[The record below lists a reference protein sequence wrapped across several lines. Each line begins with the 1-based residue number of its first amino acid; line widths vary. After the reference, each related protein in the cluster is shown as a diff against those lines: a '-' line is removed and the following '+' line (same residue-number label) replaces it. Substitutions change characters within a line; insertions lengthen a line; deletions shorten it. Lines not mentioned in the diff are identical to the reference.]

1 MVLINN
7 RDEEQIRF
15 FLADED
21 LRGIQY
27 VHGDFSEEDVLKR
40 ANAKY
45 ASKALILGEEDDGL
59 TPELVDSRVF
69 AAMLMLKGMN
79 PKIHICAQVQTK
91 KYKNYLES
99 NKCDEVIYSE
109 EYTRYILS
117 TATLYNGM
125 AKVLSSLFDNGDGI
139 SVQIFD
145 LDESWHGKTF
155 AEVSRYY
162 KEHKHI
168 MVLGVLENMGA
179 EYELKHS
186 ALAEAQKSTDYTQIV
201 QRLKDVKSMERN
213 VPFLNPPD
221 NYILK
226 EYTGLVVLGDE
237 T

>member
-1 MVLINN
+1 
-7 RDEEQIRF
+7 
-15 FLADED
+15 
-21 LRGIQY
+21 
-27 VHGDFSEEDVLKR
+27 
-40 ANAKY
+40 
-45 ASKALILGEEDDGL
+45 
-59 TPELVDSRVF
+59 
-69 AAMLMLKGMN
+69 MLMLKGMN

-162 KEHKHI
+162 KEHGHI

-186 ALAEAQKSTDYTQIV
+186 VLAEAQKSTDYTQIV

-213 VPFLNPPD
+213 APFLNPPD
-221 NYILK
+221 DYILK

-237 T
+237 I